1 MTMEVHEKRLL
12 NELEQKQKDFHLEQK
27 NTFRMIYNIMKDY
40 EAESIVLQS
49 VGGGNSEKAS
59 LIQGDISGQS
69 IV

>member
-59 LIQGDISGQS
+59 LIQGDISG
-69 IV
+69 